1 MRAFLA
7 LDLPEEMRAAV
18 ASLQDQLRVGRKP
31 PAENL
36 HLTLAFLDD
45 QPEAVLAELH
55 EALQGERL
63 PEIHLALQG
72 LELFG
77 GARPRV
83 LYAKGEGG
91 AALVALHR
99 TVRRVARD
107 VGIELSRERFRPH
120 VTLARFR
127 PHVTLA
133 RFRRDMSED
142 EAVKLGQ
149 FMARCGD
156 WQFSEAPI
164 AALCLFGSELH
175 PDGAVHDVLAGYPLG

>member
-7 LDLPEEMRAAV
+7 LDLPGEMRAAV

-31 PAENL
+31 PEENL

-45 QPEAVLAELH
+45 QPEGVLAELH

-63 PEIHLALQG
+63 PEIRLALRG

-91 AALVALHR
+91 DGLAALHR
-99 TVRRVARD
+99 VVRRVARD
-107 VGIELSRERFRPH
+107 VGIDLPRE
-120 VTLARFR
+120 RFR

-133 RFRRDMSED
+133 RFRRDMSEE
-142 EAVKLGQ
+142 EAVKLGR
-149 FMARCGD
+149 FVARHGD
-156 WQFSEAPI
+156 WQFPEVPI
-164 AALCLFGSELH
+164 AELCLYGSQLH
-175 PDGAVHDVLAGYPLG
+175 ADGAVHEVLAGYPLG

>member
-18 ASLQDQLRVGRKP
+18 VALQDHLRVGRKP
-31 PAENL
+31 PEENL

-55 EALQGERL
+55 EALQAEAL
-63 PEIHLALQG
+63 PEISLDLRG

-83 LYAKGEGG
+83 LYLKGEGG
-91 AALVALHR
+91 AALGALHR
-99 TVRRVARD
+99 LVRRVAQD
-107 VGIELSRERFRPH
+107 VGIDLPRE
-120 VTLARFR
+120 RFR

-133 RFRRDMSED
+133 RFRRDMGEGD
-142 EAVKLGQ
+142 AAKLGQ
-149 FMARCGD
+149 FMAAHGD
-156 WQFSEAPI
+156 VAVPGAQVARMGLYASTLTPE
-164 AALCLFGSELH
+164 
-175 PDGAVHDVLAGYPLG
+175 GAVHEMLAAYPLGGLRQ

>member
-18 ASLQDQLRVGRKP
+18 AALQDRLRVGRKP
-31 PAENL
+31 PEENL

-63 PEIHLALQG
+63 PDVDLELRG
-72 LELFG
+72 LEMFG

-83 LYAKGEGG
+83 LYLKGEGG
-91 AALVALHR
+91 AALGALHR
-99 TVRRVARD
+99 TVRRVAQE
-107 VGIELSRERFRPH
+107 VGIDLPR
-120 VTLARFR
+120 ARFR

-133 RFRRDMSED
+133 RFRRDMD
-142 EAVKLGQ
+142 EADAAKLGR
-149 FMARCGD
+149 FMATHGD
-156 WQFSEAPI
+156 VALPGVRI
-164 AALCLFGSELH
+164 AQMGLYASMLTPE
-175 PDGAVHDVLAGYPLG
+175 GAVHDMLAAYPLGA

>member
-31 PAENL
+31 PTENL

-107 VGIELSRERFRPH
+107 VGVELSRE
-120 VTLARFR
+120 RFR

-149 FMARCGD
+149 FMVRHGD
-156 WQFSEAPI
+156 WQFPEAPI